1 MCNLSEVVWEKGFK
15 IGFEKG
21 FEKGIE
27 EEIEKAIQIGIKIGE
42 ERTRREAIRNML
54 KFGVSKETIAT
65 FYPLELVE
73 QIICEQKTGK

>member
-1 MCNLSEVVWEKGFK
+1 MCNLSEVVWEEGFK
-15 IGFEKG
+15 IGFEEG
-21 FEKGIE
+21 
-27 EEIEKAIQIGIKIGE
+27 
-42 ERTRREAIRNML
+42 RREGRIKAIRNML

>member
-1 MCNLSEVVWEKGFK
+1 MCNLSEV
-15 IGFEKG
+15 ILEKG

-27 EEIEKAIQIGIKIGE
+27 EGRRK
-42 ERTRREAIRNML
+42 ERIEAIRNML